1 MKIIITERQY
11 NKVIVLRRINEI
23 MHEALLMI
31 RDDGAFYGD
40 VNFCYHYPTF
50 EGFMEDMVEEI
61 IRNYEYFNNFDISDF
76 IYDEVGFENFIN
88 ILIDVHGD
96 EIREFYNSKTED
108 C

>member
-1 MKIIITERQY
+1 
-11 NKVIVLRRINEI
+11 
-23 MHEALLMI
+23 
-31 RDDGAFYGD
+31 
-40 VNFCYHYPTF
+40 
-50 EGFMEDMVEEI
+50 MEDMVEEI